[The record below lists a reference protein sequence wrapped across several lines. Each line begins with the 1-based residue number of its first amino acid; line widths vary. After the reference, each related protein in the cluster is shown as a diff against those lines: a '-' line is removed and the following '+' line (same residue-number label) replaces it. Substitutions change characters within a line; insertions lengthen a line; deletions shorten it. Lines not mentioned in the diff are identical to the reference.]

1 MKSSEI
7 HQKIDSVK
15 FMLLMRENVLGV
27 KHLEAVEE
35 YIAKLEVKLN
45 NK

>member
-27 KHLEAVEE
+27 HYLEAVEE

>member
-1 MKSSEI
+1 MKSKEI
-7 HQKIDSVK
+7 YQKIDSVK
-15 FMLLMRENVLGV
+15 FMLKMRENVLGV
-27 KHLEAVEE
+27 HYLEAVEE